1 MTDHEA
7 KQREAR
13 QRRAL
18 AVKGGAQIESHYVN
32 RTTKVVGVTEADL
45 QDLLSIDAVELA
57 LLGLG
62 QFMAS
67 GALWLFLDKYMD
79 PDFTWNALTGFCAA
93 SFLFGAILVGAGY
106 FLRSMKRAK
115 IKRIFQET
123 GSASLVS

>member
-18 AVKGGAQIESHYVN
+18 ALKGGALIESHYVN
-32 RTTKVVGVTEADL
+32 RTSKVVGVTEADL
-45 QDLLSIDAVELA
+45 QDLLSIDAVELG
-57 LLGLG
+57 LLGVG

-79 PDFTWNALTGFCAA
+79 ADFTWNALTGFCAA
-93 SFLFGAILVGAGY
+93 SFLFGTILIAAGY
-106 FLRSMKRAK
+106 AMRSMKRSR
-115 IKRIFQET
+115 IRRIFKET
-123 GSASLVS
+123 EAT